1 MKKAYK
7 YISIILFFAAMAV
20 LTVIAIP
27 FIQSARQPEQFE
39 AFIDRFGILG
49 IFMMLFIQIVQIV
62 VALIPGE
69 LIEFVAGSMYGW
81 IGGLLVCLTGI
92 TIGQTIIFKL
102 VKTFGKDFVEA
113 AAGSSAMN
121 KIKFLKDEK
130 KLKRVIFLLFFVPGT
145 PKDLLTYAAPFT
157 SISLRDFLLITLIAR
172 IPTVMS
178 STYAGDAFAESKF
191 KTLLITYGII
201 AIISIIGIG
210 IYKLYLKSTHRKQ
223 NKAK

>member
-27 FIQSARQPEQFE
+27 FIQTARRPEQFE
-39 AFIDRFGILG
+39 AFIDRFGMLG
-49 IFMMLFIQIVQIV
+49 IFMMLFIQIAQVV
-62 VALIPGE
+62 VAIIPGE

-81 IGGLLVCLTGI
+81 LGGLLVCLTGI

-121 KIKFLKDEK
+121 KIRFLKDEK
-130 KLKRVIFLLFFVPGT
+130 KLKRVVFFLFFVPGT

-172 IPTVMS
+172 VPTVIS

-201 AIISIIGIG
+201 TVISLIGIG
-210 IYKLYLKSTHRKQ
+210 IYKLYLKVHNERK
-223 NKAK
+223 NI